1 MLSQRW
7 WHLCKKLEK
16 KGTTPVWLHAKVLTL
31 REESGEYDGT
41 YQKMEWNYAVV
52 LARVLS
58 LSRLT
63 PRGPDEPLAS
73 PRDLQLE
80 FEPFPTGLR
89 SGVEFRVA
97 GQRLPDGTVQP
108 LSESLEI

>member
-7 WHLCKKLEK
+7 WHLYKQLEK
-16 KGTTPVWLHAKVLTL
+16 KDTTPVWLHGKVLTL

-41 YQKMEWNYAVV
+41 YQKIEWNYAVV
-52 LARVLS
+52 RARVLS
-58 LSRLT
+58 LSKLT
-63 PRGPDEPLAS
+63 PHGPDEPLPS
-73 PRDLQLE
+73 PRDLELE

-97 GQRLPDGTVQP
+97 GQRLPDGTVRP
-108 LSESLEI
+108 FGESLEI